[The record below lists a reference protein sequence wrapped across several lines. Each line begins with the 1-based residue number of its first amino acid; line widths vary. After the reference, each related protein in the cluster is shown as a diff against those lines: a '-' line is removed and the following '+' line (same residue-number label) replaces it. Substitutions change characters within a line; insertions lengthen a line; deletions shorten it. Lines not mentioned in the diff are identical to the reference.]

1 MNGTLFSFIASRCNE
16 GIFQA
21 GALLGSQ
28 SRQPD
33 VRNCGVAISRL
44 LPRRAATR
52 PGILHGLHE
61 EPIVR
66 PSRICRNR
74 KVFLFCLLP
83 LDGQCRRT
91 PILHAQLSKDFVEM
105 ILHRVSA
112 DAQDGAYLIV
122 RFALAYPLG
131 NLLLT
136 RTELIFQKRPPPF
149 DLFVHQ

>member
-1 MNGTLFSFIASRCNE
+1 MNRTFFCFIASRGDE
-16 GIFQA
+16 GILPA
-21 GALLGSQ
+21 RALLGSQ
-28 SRQPD
+28 SRRRD
-33 VRNCGVAISRL
+33 AGNCGAVISRL
-44 LPRRAATR
+44 LPPPVATR

-61 EPIVR
+61 EPIVA

-83 LDGQCRRT
+83 LDGQGRRA

-105 ILHRVSA
+105 ILHRVRA

-131 NLLLT
+131 NLLL
-136 RTELIFQKRPPPF
+136 
-149 DLFVHQ
+149 